1 MFGFF
6 KKKIVTEQP
15 VERKLSQIEVQVSQ
29 LIAGTSFSNRDV
41 FAELVR
47 RSFQKNISNFPK
59 YHVKCSDLH
68 VDEELYRISG
78 TSDAA
83 IFYSPETD
91 EIFTMEYSKDDN
103 KEDNRDRHVIIA
115 SPVDWNTAIINYVKR
130 LVATDETVIKIH
142 ELLKKE

>member
-91 EIFTMEYSKDDN
+91 EIFIMEYSKDDN
-103 KEDNRDRHVIIA
+103 KEDNRKARFGIETTWKA
-115 SPVDWNTAIINYVKR
+115 AIRNYVDMI
-130 LVATDETVIKIH
+130 VATDETVIKIH